1 MTNYT
6 AENIQVLEGLDAVRK
21 RPGMYIGDT
30 SIRGLHH
37 LVYEIIDNAV
47 DEHLAGHCKN
57 ISLIIDKDGSITVSD
72 DGRGIPVDI
81 HPQLGIPA
89 VEVVLTKLHAGGKF
103 DHKTYKV
110 SGGLH
115 GVGVT
120 VTNALS
126 KVLDIEIK
134 REGFIFRQ
142 KYEKG
147 KPVSALV
154 KDGETKETGTTIKF
168 IPDNEIFQETTIFS
182 FDILSQ
188 RLQELAYLN
197 KGLKINVKDLREN
210 KDVIFFYEGGIASFV
225 IDLNTNKQ
233 VLHKDPIYLH
243 EEVDSIIVEVAM
255 QYNDSYRELVHSF
268 CNNINTVEGGSH
280 YTGFTKALTRI
291 INDYAKSSLGGKKDE
306 LKLQGEDTREGLV
319 AVISVKVPDPQ
330 FEGQTKTKLG
340 NSEVAGIVERVVN
353 KKLTEFFEINPK
365 IVKSIISKC
374 ILSAKAR
381 EAARKARELTRRKSA
396 LDSSSLPGKLTD
408 CQEKDPAKCEVYIV
422 EGDSAGGSCKMARDR
437 KFQAILPVFG
447 KILNVEKTRMS
458 KVYASDKL
466 ADLITALGTGIGD
479 EFDIKKLRY
488 GRILLMQD
496 SDTDGNHIK
505 TLFLTFFYRYMKELV
520 ENGHIYVTLPPLY
533 SVKKGIKAYY
543 ARDDKALKEL
553 LDKIGKENVI
563 IQRFKGLGEMNPDQL
578 WETTMNPETR
588 VMKQV
593 TIEDAV
599 QAEKMFSVLMGEE
612 VEPRRE
618 FIYENALHA
627 KNIDV

>member
-319 AVISVKVPDPQ
+319 CVISVKVPDPQ

>member
-291 INDYAKSSLGGKKDE
+291 INDFAKSSLGGKKEE
-306 LKLQGEDTREGLV
+306 LKLEGEDTREGLV
-319 AVISVKVPDPQ
+319 CVISVKVPDPQ